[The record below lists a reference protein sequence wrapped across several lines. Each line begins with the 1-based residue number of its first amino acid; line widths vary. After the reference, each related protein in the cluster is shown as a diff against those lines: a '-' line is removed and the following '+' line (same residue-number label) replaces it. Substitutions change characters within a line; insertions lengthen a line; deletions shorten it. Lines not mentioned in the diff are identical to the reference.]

1 MMMTEYISTIF
12 KDLQLTAE
20 EKELTEQLFTEV
32 TYKKGEVILH
42 TNEKVL
48 YQYYVLKGCIRTYFM
63 DSKGKEHTIQYAIQ
77 DWWISDY
84 IGYFSESESVLTIE
98 CITEAT
104 VLKVAKKELDN
115 IYEKVPKIEHF
126 FRKKLE
132 RSTVRFQK
140 RILNNLAL
148 SAKERY
154 QLFLQT
160 YPNIEQQI
168 KNYHLASYLGITT
181 ESLSR
186 IRKETC

>member
-1 MMMTEYISTIF
+1 MNKNINNIF
-12 KDLQLTAE
+12 KNLQLTNE
-20 EKELTEQLFTEV
+20 ELKIVENIFSEV
-32 TYKKGEVILH
+32 TYKKGDIILH
-42 TNEKVL
+42 SNEKVY
-48 YQYYVLKGCIRTYFM
+48 YQYYVVKGCLRTFFM
-63 DSKGKEHTIQYAIQ
+63 DVKGKEHTIQFAIH

-98 CITEAT
+98 CITDAI
-104 VLKVAKKELDN
+104 VLKVAKKDLEG
-115 IYEKVPKIEHF
+115 IYEQVPQIEHF
-126 FRKKLE
+126 YRKKLE

-140 RILNNLAL
+140 RILNNLVL

-154 QLFLQT
+154 HVFLQT

-186 IRKETC
+186 IRKGTL

>member
-1 MMMTEYISTIF
+1 MCTSVSNVF
-12 KDLQLTAE
+12 KDLQLENE
-20 EKELTEQLFTEV
+20 ELKVVESIFSEV
-32 TYKKGEVILH
+32 TYKKGDTILH
-42 TNEKVL
+42 TNEKVY
-48 YQYYVLKGCIRTYFM
+48 YQYYVVKGCLRTFFM
-63 DSKGKEHTIQYAIQ
+63 DAKGKEHTIQFAIN

-84 IGYFSESESVLTIE
+84 IGYFSESESVLSIE
-98 CITEAT
+98 CITDAT
-104 VLKVAKKELDN
+104 VLKVAKSDLDS

-140 RILNNLAL
+140 RILNNLVL

-154 QLFLQT
+154 HLFLQT

-186 IRKETC
+186 IRKEIL